1 MTADEFLEYA
11 GKHYKDIKKKW
22 TTRLK
27 KQGLSFSED
36 IFQDTILKVYS
47 HIEEYKGTDIDGYWY
62 KSFLQNTRRDGD
74 YSYHKRDDTIDVLAY
89 LDNFP
94 NEDPPILLSAIEDKL
109 KSIDI
114 IDRHLLIMYYLTD
127 MSYMEIEELTGLKDV
142 RYRLKKIVDK
152 IRGYKKKGPQ

>member
-1 MTADEFLEYA
+1 MTADEFLKYA
-11 GKHYKDIKKKW
+11 GEHYKDIKKKW
-22 TTRLK
+22 STRLK

-94 NEDPPILLSAIEDKL
+94 NEDKPIMLEDIKEGLKKL
-109 KSIDI
+109 TE
-114 IDRHLLIMYYLTD
+114 L
-127 MSYMEIEELTGLKDV
+127 EELTGTKDV
-142 RYRLKKIVDK
+142 RYKLKGILKKVRKK
-152 IRGYKKKGPQ
+152 I

>member
-74 YSYHKRDDTIDVLAY
+74 YSYHKRDDSVEVLQY

-94 NEDPPILLSAIEDKL
+94 TEDKPILLQDIEEGLNVLTELEKN
-109 KSIDI
+109 
-114 IDRHLLIMYYLTD
+114 LLLMYYLTD
-127 MSYMEIEELTGLKDV
+127 ITYTELEELTGIKDV
-142 RYRLKKIVDK
+142 GYKLKGILKKVRKK
-152 IRGYKKKGPQ
+152 I

>member
-47 HIEEYKGTDIDGYWY
+47 HLSEKPYIGDVESYWWQTFINN
-62 KSFLQNTRRDGD
+62 SRREKD
-74 YSYHKRDDTIDVLAY
+74 YAYNSKKDDTIEVLQY

-94 NEDPPILLSAIEDKL
+94 TEDKPILLQDIEEGLKL
-109 KSIDI
+109 LTDI
-114 IDRHLLIMYYLTD
+114 EKNLLLMYYLTD
-127 MSYMEIEELTGLKDV
+127 ITYTELEELTGIKDLRYKLKGI
-142 RYRLKKIVDK
+142 LKKVRKK
-152 IRGYKKKGPQ
+152 I

>member
-1 MTADEFLEYA
+1 MTADEFLKYSGE
-11 GKHYKDIKKKW
+11 HYNDIKKKW
-22 TTRLK
+22 KARCK
-27 KQGLSFSED
+27 KNNVQYSDD
-36 IFQDTILKVYS
+36 IFQDTILKVYA
-47 HIEEYKGTDIDGYWY
+47 HIEEYKGTDIESYWY

-94 NEDPPILLSAIEDKL
+94 NDDPPILLSAIEDKL

-127 MSYMEIEELTGLKDV
+127 MTYLEIEELTGLKDV
-142 RYRLKKIVDK
+142 RYRIKKIVDK